1 MIVDVQM
8 CKTCFKD
15 MAKPTIVVQDNM
27 MILRLRTLTQH
38 IFSRIKTNLM
48 VMYPLTGGNN
58 FTCKNSLRSQEEKK
72 KAEKKAS
79 LTINFTF
86 AFITSLKQKV
96 HLYTLIIIVIHSSFA
111 RQG

>member
-1 MIVDVQM
+1 MKKKKTFLQNNMIVDVQM

-48 VMYPLTGGNN
+48 VMY
-58 FTCKNSLRSQEEKK
+58 SLE
-72 KAEKKAS
+72 A
-79 LTINFTF
+79 TILHVK
-86 AFITSLKQKV
+86 IL
-96 HLYTLIIIVIHSSFA
+96 
-111 RQG
+111 

>member
-1 MIVDVQM
+1 
-8 CKTCFKD
+8 
-15 MAKPTIVVQDNM
+15 
-27 MILRLRTLTQH
+27 
-38 IFSRIKTNLM
+38 
-48 VMYPLTGGNN
+48 MYPITGGNN

-72 KAEKKAS
+72 RLKKAS

-86 AFITSLKQKV
+86 AFITSLKQRV